1 MFSPAQYLFANFK
14 RVLVVNADITNLI
27 IKMFDFLIFI
37 LLNTYCVVR
46 NAFACFESPNP
57 PFEFETT
64 AAELKAANEK
74 LCLASDALT
83 KKIEAIRA
91 RVHNSRASRFKV
103 KEATAANDGL
113 RTASSDITEK
123 IDVTAFKAKKAT
135 ASLKHDV
142 LTCKWCIR
150 SRQSDST

>member
-1 MFSPAQYLFANFK
+1 
-14 RVLVVNADITNLI
+14 
-27 IKMFDFLIFI
+27 
-37 LLNTYCVVR
+37 

>member
-1 MFSPAQYLFANFK
+1 
-14 RVLVVNADITNLI
+14 
-27 IKMFDFLIFI
+27 
-37 LLNTYCVVR
+37 
-46 NAFACFESPNP
+46 SPNP